1 MRRRRRRLSI
11 GSVLVLL
18 LTIAAVIGT
27 VFFLREVGRDS
38 PAAAMGLDEIA
49 ETVGRVLLPPAADD
63 QQEAPTALPPAALAQ
78 QEEAEATPTPPI
90 GLTMSIGGL
99 LHFDSD
105 VQASDSHQSTPQDI
119 LAPIQAA
126 FHGDINIAGFDQLL
140 VPPDEAGTDLLVPD
154 TVLNQLDA
162 LGLNALVVTTERLFD
177 RGVEQAAATAAQMAQ
192 RFITPIGF
200 GETRTAFRRVN
211 GLSLAWLH
219 AGSRLSNA
227 GEKATTAEQRAAL
240 THPWDPD
247 ALGRDI
253 STLKRQH
260 DLVIVSLD
268 WDIGRAQ
275 SPTPAQQTLAHRLAQ
290 EGADIILGY
299 GGERVQ
305 EVEVYQLTQ
314 ADDEPRDVL
323 IGYSMGT
330 LLTEERNKRDN
341 LAGLVLQLDMLI
353 RPDGSG
359 MQLRDL
365 TYTPTYVRKW
375 NEGSKVRFAVLPS
388 NQPAPQDMSR
398 SQREAMTRALELIDA
413 AMRVTRSLTVTN

>member
-78 QEEAEATPTPPI
+78 QEEAEATPAPPI

-240 THPWDPD
+240 IHPWDPD

-314 ADDEPRDVL
+314 ADD
-323 IGYSMGT
+323 
-330 LLTEERNKRDN
+330 
-341 LAGLVLQLDMLI
+341 
-353 RPDGSG
+353 
-359 MQLRDL
+359 
-365 TYTPTYVRKW
+365 
-375 NEGSKVRFAVLPS
+375 
-388 NQPAPQDMSR
+388 
-398 SQREAMTRALELIDA
+398 
-413 AMRVTRSLTVTN
+413 